1 MWVGQCSIEGST
13 FLISGRLAQG
23 TSVPMLRTQT
33 CRKTVLALKSRNDV
47 LLEYVVLPT
56 LTSGAAAPSTLPPLP
71 LSSQS
76 HQPETP
82 PQPHPS
88 FWAKDAKSIVS
99 SDAESRAYHSSHCAL
114 CWTSGSCLI
123 AATSSSSTFFT
134 TAARTFIP
142 YSFPRP
148 SIREA
153 HIQVINS
160 LKPAS
165 ASCLCFC
172 FLYRSPW
179 CHSSHFA
186 HFCHFFPFATSAT
199 WLNGLGQRRGGCSTI
214 VTTHDS
220 FSRKGQQQPT
230 TERSQK
236 VLVLSDSHHLLVL
249 PSAKNGNPSVEM
261 EHVSPQMDKNRRFI
275 VAGAVARGL
284 CVKANLLF
292 FLSCLSLLGWGGVGW
307 GGVG

>member
-1 MWVGQCSIEGST
+1 
-13 FLISGRLAQG
+13 
-23 TSVPMLRTQT
+23 MLRTQT
-33 CRKTVLALKSRNDV
+33 CRKTVLALKSRNNV
-47 LLEYVVLPT
+47 LLEYVVLPI

-99 SDAESRAYHSSHCAL
+99 SDAESRAYHSSHRAL
-114 CWTSGSCLI
+114 CWKPGSCRI

-134 TAARTFIP
+134 TAARTFTP

-186 HFCHFFPFATSAT
+186 HFCHFFPLATSAT

-220 FSRKGQQQPT
+220 FSRMGQQQQQPT

-236 VLVLSDSHHLLVL
+236 STGVKWFASPVSAAICKERQSVSGNGACIPPNGRGSLSLLL
-249 PSAKNGNPSVEM
+249 APWRA
-261 EHVSPQMDKNRRFI
+261 
-275 VAGAVARGL
+275 A
-284 CVKANLLF
+284 CVWKLF
-292 FLSCLSLLGWGGVGW
+292 FCVFLSLLGWGGVGW
-307 GGVG
+307 MG

>member
-1 MWVGQCSIEGST
+1 
-13 FLISGRLAQG
+13 
-23 TSVPMLRTQT
+23 MLRTQT
-33 CRKTVLALKSRNDV
+33 CRKTVLALKSRNNV
-47 LLEYVVLPT
+47 LPEYVVLPT
-56 LTSGAAAPSTLPPLP
+56 LTSGASAPSTLPPLP

-88 FWAKDAKSIVS
+88 FWAKDAKPIVS
-99 SDAESRAYHSSHCAL
+99 SDAESRAYHSSHRAL
-114 CWTSGSCLI
+114 CWKSGSCLI

-134 TAARTFIP
+134 TAARTFTP

-172 FLYRSPW
+172 FLYRSLW

-220 FSRKGQQQPT
+220 FSRMGQQQPT

-236 VLVLSDSHHLLVL
+236 STGVKWFASPV
-249 PSAKNGNPSVEM
+249 SAAICKERQSVSGNGACIPPNGQKPEV
-261 EHVSPQMDKNRRFI
+261 HCCWRR
-275 VAGAVARGL
+275 GARPV
-284 CVKANLLF
+284 CESFFFVF
-292 FLSCLSLLGWGGVGW
+292 FLSLFVLVGVGW